1 MIVNPYAL
9 RQLHACPTMHAYVTT
24 CQPICTQTTSCM
36 PHGACIRNNYPPSK
50 VMSPSPTLLNDT
62 SLVGRLSDDVANP
75 RQNVSRPLHGK
86 VAHPSRGRE

>member
-1 MIVNPYAL
+1 
-9 RQLHACPTMHAYVTT
+9 
-24 CQPICTQTTSCM
+24 M